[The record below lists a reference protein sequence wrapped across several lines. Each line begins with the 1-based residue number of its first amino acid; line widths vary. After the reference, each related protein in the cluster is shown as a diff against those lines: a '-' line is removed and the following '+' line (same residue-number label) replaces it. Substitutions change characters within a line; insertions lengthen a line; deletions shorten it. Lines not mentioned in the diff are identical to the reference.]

1 MELAEFSEHH
11 PPEVSA
17 RFEKARNALLERF
30 TALLEEPDVPSK
42 IFVYRIA
49 PVNAGVVFTLIPSRR
64 GLKLGVYRGRE
75 LPNASGLF
83 QGSGKVHATIQ
94 LSENS
99 LHDQALLDLLDVA
112 MQKA

>member
-1 MELAEFSEHH
+1 MELAEFSEHY
-11 PPEVSA
+11 PSEVSVL
-17 RFEKARNALLERF
+17 FEKTRNALLEQF
-30 TALLEEPDVPSK
+30 TTLLEEPDVPSK
-42 IFVYRIA
+42 IVYRIA
-49 PVNAGVVFTLIPSRR
+49 PVNAGGVLTLIPSRR
-64 GLKLGVYRGRE
+64 GLKLGIYRGRE
-75 LPNASGLF
+75 LPDASGLF